1 MDGSKPWAERKEAH
15 RLLRVARL
23 EECPGMPEDALW
35 YSASLTGLPGTLCQP
50 HGCCEPMQQ
59 GVPHSTQQKGAA
71 CPRLE
76 GFPANPPSSAW
87 ETNHPCYG
95 GHWLMG
101 VSTERNQSWGCCVVS
116 FAHCSVTSEI
126 NSLQRKLISGNLR
139 ASGFVRQCNGPMNQL

>member
-1 MDGSKPWAERKEAH
+1 MARSLGQNGRKHTDSCAWPGWKNAQECLRMLSDIQRPSQGSLGPCVSPMGAVSPCSKVSHTAPSKRAQRAPGW
-15 RLLRVARL
+15 RV
-23 EECPGMPEDALW
+23 
-35 YSASLTGLPGTLCQP
+35 SQLT
-50 HGCCEPMQQ
+50 
-59 GVPHSTQQKGAA
+59 
-71 CPRLE
+71 
-76 GFPANPPSSAW
+76 PPSSAW